1 MAVGVYM
8 EGRMNLNRIRE
19 SVQRANIIHTKPNYL
34 SHYLRRHLTLCKQ
47 INYTCGYKK
56 DSHDN
61 RTRQQNRYNNTLFIL
76 LSRST

>member
-47 INYTCGYKK
+47 IN
-56 DSHDN
+56 
-61 RTRQQNRYNNTLFIL
+61 
-76 LSRST
+76 